1 MSFPGMGG
9 GLPGMPGGG
18 AAGNVDPN
26 DPNAVQM
33 VRGAPGAS
41 SVAQHADVWGMVAQQ
56 KTIKFMSEMQ
66 HNCFTKTAMSGVAG
80 FGLGGVFG
88 LFMASVR
95 ALCPGPHTAQT
106 SQKAGGDS

>member
-1 MSFPGMGG
+1 MIPTPCKWFVEP
-9 GLPGMPGGG
+9 
-18 AAGNVDPN
+18 
-26 DPNAVQM
+26 
-33 VRGAPGAS
+33 PGAC
-41 SVAQHADVWGMVAQQ
+41 SVAQHADIWVVVAQQ

-95 ALCPGPHTAQT
+95 ALCPGPHTEQHR
-106 SQKAGGDS
+106 KRREE